1 MIDWEEMPE
10 LNITPLVDVMLVLM
24 AILMVSAPVFVYEEK
39 VELPMGSK
47 MTQEQPVE
55 KIEFLLTAN
64 RELVFG
70 SEHGTVDECE
80 DFVKRVTQGKDSSLP
95 VVIKGDKTLSYDDI
109 MKVLV
114 AVKHHGFTKVSL
126 STHG

>member
-39 VELPMGSK
+39 VDLPLGSK
-47 MTQEQPVE
+47 SVQEQPVE
-55 KIEFLLTAN
+55 KLEFLLNSN
-64 RELVFG
+64 REVLYG
-70 SEHGTVDECE
+70 DHRATVDECE
-80 DFVKRVTQGKDSSLP
+80 EFVKRVTEGKDSSLP
-95 VVIKGDKTLSYDDI
+95 VIIKGDKSLSYDDI
-109 MKVLV
+109 MKLLV
-114 AVKHHGFTKVSL
+114 AVKHRGFTKVSL